1 MAGPFSRML
10 RPRSKSAA
18 NNKGSFGFC
27 LKMIQQH
34 RGFIR
39 FALDEEP
46 AIDGNRHGEP
56 AHVILVH
63 CVAQLRI
70 DIAVVI
76 QKLRAR
82 PHHEQL
88 PNFLFGGELAQSLLR
103 PLLPIAVKMNGPGLL
118 KAILR
123 ERRSSDQED
132 EE

>member
-1 MAGPFSRML
+1 
-10 RPRSKSAA
+10 
-18 NNKGSFGFC
+18 
-27 LKMIQQH
+27 MIQQY

-39 FALDEEP
+39 FALEEEP
-46 AIDGNRHGEP
+46 AIDRNRHGEP

-63 CVAQLRI
+63 CVAQLGI

-88 PNFLFGGELAQSLLR
+88 PNFLVGGELMQSLLR
-103 PLLPIAVKMNGPGLL
+103 PLLAIAVKMEWAGLL
-118 KAILR
+118 KAVLR
-123 ERRSSDQED
+123 ERRSSDQKD